1 MRKPDLIAN
10 SAFLAAFKI
19 RQLLIN
25 YGGGNNSFLNK
36 SHAIPMSI
44 NCAGLSG
51 QNGTASVEP
60 GLSGGVRVTEFT
72 HIPSLITHLG
82 WSSVLNKL

>member
-51 QNGTASVEP
+51 QNAFPHTDVLPASSALAFP
-60 GLSGGVRVTEFT
+60 M
-72 HIPSLITHLG
+72 
-82 WSSVLNKL
+82 SS